1 MAYLQENVQWEIGPG
16 GSHSEP
22 GEGHTN
28 VNFILLLWPGEEKGK
43 EMVRERN
50 GICFL
55 VLGKKAEN
63 EREAGRLNKDRG
75 RTSGCKLGKAQD
87 VTKLPG
93 HSL

>member
-1 MAYLQENVQWEIGPG
+1 
-16 GSHSEP
+16 
-22 GEGHTN
+22 
-28 VNFILLLWPGEEKGK
+28 
-43 EMVRERN
+43 MVRERN

-63 EREAGRLNKDRG
+63 EREAGRLNKDQG

-87 VTKLPG
+87 VTKPPG